1 MAEKQIIPAVV
12 GLSGGFVIA
21 GGVIALMVGLGII
34 TRFVGITHTAKH
46 VKGYETAI
54 LAGAIFGNLLTVH
67 QIRIPLGIFGLV
79 LMGVLFGIFVGGWI
93 LALAEIV
100 NIFPIFARR
109 IGITKGYS
117 LIVIAIAVGKRR
129 AVCTIFTGV
138 GACRK
143 QAAGRNVKNMKDVL
157 KEQRNQKY
165 NDYVKQ
171 VTPVHSLPLNM
182 LKAFVTGGVICV
194 IGQAIL
200 NYGDMLGL
208 EKDIA
213 ASWCSL
219 ILIFVSVIL
228 TGLNIYPKLA
238 KFGGAGTLVPI
249 TGFANSVAA
258 SAIEYQKEGQVF
270 GIGCKIFTIAGPVI
284 LYGIFS
290 SWVLGLIYWIFQVT
304 VYQM

>member
-1 MAEKQIIPAVV
+1 
-12 GLSGGFVIA
+12 
-21 GGVIALMVGLGII
+21 
-34 TRFVGITHTAKH
+34 
-46 VKGYETAI
+46 
-54 LAGAIFGNLLTVH
+54 
-67 QIRIPLGIFGLV
+67 
-79 LMGVLFGIFVGGWI
+79 
-93 LALAEIV
+93 
-100 NIFPIFARR
+100 
-109 IGITKGYS
+109 
-117 LIVIAIAVGKRR
+117 
-129 AVCTIFTGV
+129 
-138 GACRK
+138 
-143 QAAGRNVKNMKDVL
+143 MKDVL

-238 KFGGAGTLVPI
+238 KFGGAGTLCRSLDLPI
-249 TGFANSVAA
+249 RWQLLP
-258 SAIEYQKEGQVF
+258 IEYQKEGQVF